1 MAIDINAQ
9 KAILR
14 TEEEELV
21 KELKTLGIENPQTDK
36 DWIPTPGE
44 PADTESDMNIVADRS
59 EEWGERRG
67 TLDVLETRLNNVRRA
82 LKKID
87 NETYGICELCG
98 KTIEVD
104 RLTANPAA
112 RTCKEHINDEEKL
125 GK

>member
-9 KAILR
+9 EAILR
-14 TEEEELV
+14 TEEEKLV
-21 KELKTLGIENPQTDK
+21 EELKTLGIENPRTDK

-44 PADTESDMNIVADRS
+44 PANTEADMNIIADRS

-67 TLDVLETRLNNVRRA
+67 TLDVFETRLNNVRRA

-87 NETYGICELCG
+87 NGTYGVCEICDE
-98 KTIEVD
+98 TIEAD
-104 RLTANPAA
+104 RLIANPAA